1 MTAGPGDDSQIG
13 THAKLSAVMS
23 LTPEQRAG
31 MLDFFN
37 LYVAHFAQLNVEILE
52 GLRTHPQWGPVIAG
66 MSQEIMDVQN
76 ETSLDFMRRAIID
89 GDWEP
94 LLGNMR
100 TQGTQYAQMGFSFGS
115 WYELLGAFRS
125 CLVPIIVREFSSERV
140 GAAILAMDF
149 YVDLAMSVIGDQ
161 YINAKEE
168 RFHQQH
174 FYTRSLIESNID
186 AMMTTDPVGIITDV
200 NKQMETLTGCTRD
213 ELIGAPFKNHFTDP
227 QRAEAG
233 IYLAL
238 REKKVTDYELTAR
251 ARDGK
256 TTPVSYNASTFYNRD
271 RKVQGVIA
279 AARDVTE
286 RKRADE
292 RSAHALR
299 ELKDMKAAID
309 EHAIVAI
316 TDPKGKIT
324 YVNDK
329 FCAISKYSREE
340 LLGKDH
346 RIINSGFHPKE
357 FIRDIWQTIID
368 GRVWKGEIKNKAK
381 DGTFYWVDTTIVPNL
396 GEDGKPTQFIAIR
409 TDITERK
416 RFE

>member
-1 MTAGPGDDSQIG
+1 
-13 THAKLSAVMS
+13 
-23 LTPEQRAG
+23 
-31 MLDFFN
+31 
-37 LYVAHFAQLNVEILE
+37 
-52 GLRTHPQWGPVIAG
+52 
-66 MSQEIMDVQN
+66 
-76 ETSLDFMRRAIID
+76 
-89 GDWEP
+89 
-94 LLGNMR
+94 
-100 TQGTQYAQMGFSFGS
+100 
-115 WYELLGAFRS
+115 
-125 CLVPIIVREFSSERV
+125 
-140 GAAILAMDF
+140 
-149 YVDLAMSVIGDQ
+149 
-161 YINAKEE
+161 
-168 RFHQQH
+168 
-174 FYTRSLIESNID
+174 
-186 AMMTTDPVGIITDV
+186 
-200 NKQMETLTGCTRD
+200 
-213 ELIGAPFKNHFTDP
+213 
-227 QRAEAG
+227 
-233 IYLAL
+233 
-238 REKKVTDYELTAR
+238 
-251 ARDGK
+251 
-256 TTPVSYNASTFYNRD
+256 VSYNASTFYNRD